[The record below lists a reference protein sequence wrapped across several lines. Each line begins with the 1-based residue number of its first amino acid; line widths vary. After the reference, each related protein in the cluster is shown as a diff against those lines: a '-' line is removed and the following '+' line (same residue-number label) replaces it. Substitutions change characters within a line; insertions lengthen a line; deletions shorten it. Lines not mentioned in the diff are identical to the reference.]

1 MDVVLGLLVFL
12 IGLAIFFIPTY
23 FAYKKNHPAKIAII
37 LTNILGGIIYG
48 IGWFIALI
56 WVFNGAEKKYKTVK
70 ETNISI
76 YEEIE
81 SLHSLKEKNIISE
94 EEFNKKKNELLNS

>member
-1 MDVVLGLLVFL
+1 MDVILGLFFFL
-12 IGLAIFFIPTY
+12 IGLGIFFIPTY

-37 LTNILGGIIYG
+37 LTNILAGVIYG

-56 WVFNGAEKKYKTVK
+56 WVFNGAEKRYKPNK
-70 ETNISI
+70 EKDISI

-81 SLHSLKEKNIISE
+81 KLHKLKEKNIISE
-94 EEFNKKKNELLNS
+94 EEFSKKKNELLDL